1 MRLGRWIECWFL
13 ASCFFSAVAMG
24 QDSSPSQDTSSRR
37 SVAEGSGSG
46 PTEPKRLPARL
57 ASGASQLPADAA
69 EKSETSEKTE
79 GNVANVPQKLREVE
93 PKKLVETAGPDSS
106 EKVLLRY
113 RFGEG
118 MVIHSEVTHLAKNG
132 TRIDSVQQEANSR
145 TVTDKSWRVTD
156 IADGSITFE
165 YWIDGI
171 DMSQQVGTSDEVRF
185 NSREPGET
193 IPPQF
198 ALAADKVGQRVS
210 TIRIDETG
218 MVVARS
224 DLQNPPHMGMGD
236 VTMPLPKNPVSVGA
250 TWEIPRE
257 MKINRKDGTQRLVK
271 FREFFKLEKI
281 SAGVATVSVKSEPL
295 STMGEPSEEA
305 QVLQQLSNGTIRFDI
320 DAGRM
325 ISKELAWDHQVVAF
339 SGAGS
344 VLEYSARLDDK
355 LTSVDEASDVAPR
368 SAKNIGSGTKK

>member
-1 MRLGRWIECWFL
+1 
-13 ASCFFSAVAMG
+13 
-24 QDSSPSQDTSSRR
+24 
-37 SVAEGSGSG
+37 
-46 PTEPKRLPARL
+46 LPAKL
-57 ASGASQLPADAA
+57 ASGANQLPPGSNE
-69 EKSETSEKTE
+69 EKKAGEDTASQT
-79 GNVANVPQKLREVE
+79 LRDVE
-93 PKKLVETAGPDSS
+93 PKKLVETAGPEAG

-113 RFGEG
+113 KFSDG

-132 TRIDSVQQEANSR
+132 TRIDSAEQDAHSR
-145 TVTDKSWRVTD
+145 TVTDKSWRVVD
-156 IADGSITFE
+156 VSKDLVTFE

-171 DMSQQVGTSDEVRF
+171 DMSQKVGDAEEIKYS
-185 NSREPGET
+185 SREPGDY

-198 ALAADKVGQRVS
+198 SMTADKVGKRVS
-210 TIRIDETG
+210 TIRIDDTG

-224 DLQNPPHMGMGD
+224 DIRNPPHMGMGD
-236 VTMPLPKNPVSVGA
+236 VTMPLPKNPVSIGA

-257 MKINRKDGTQRLVK
+257 MKINRKDGTQRVVK

-305 QVLQQLSNGTIRFDI
+305 QILQQLSNGTIRFDV

-339 SGAGS
+339 SGPGS
-344 VLEYSARLDDK
+344 VLEYSARLEDNVTTVDD
-355 LTSVDEASDVAPR
+355 ASSPNSSR
-368 SAKNIGSGTKK
+368 SANAIGSGTKK